1 MCRTA
6 VDVVLLLLFSLCKNA
21 GSYPFSGCDVL
32 TNVTC
37 RAEMPPTPGQDVFA
51 RCNALAS
58 IQVPATSVDNYQAAE
73 GWKEYAD
80 LITAIPEQ

>member
-37 RAEMPPTPGQDVFA
+37 LADTPPTLGERAFFFSY
-51 RCNALAS
+51 ALKS
-58 IQVPATSVDNYQAAE
+58 IQVPAASVEKYKAAA
-73 GWKEYAD
+73 GWSDYAGI
-80 LITAIPEQ
+80 ITAIPEQ